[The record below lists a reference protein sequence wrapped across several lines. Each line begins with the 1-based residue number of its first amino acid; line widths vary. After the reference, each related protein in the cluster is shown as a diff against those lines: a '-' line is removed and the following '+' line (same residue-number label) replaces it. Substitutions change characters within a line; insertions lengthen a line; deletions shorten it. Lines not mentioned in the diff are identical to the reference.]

1 MPMSGPQQFAALK
14 AAVEAKFREGNP
26 SCVLPIV
33 DWKGQEIVNF
43 QEDLMD
49 KVRGRIS
56 EKWFYTHIKSDENPR
71 LPRIDMLNMLSK
83 YAGYRDW
90 QDFCF
95 QLEGP
100 LEPAASGSETE
111 LEKPADAPVNRP
123 HKKWGEAPRN
133 SRLRALRM
141 FVWGSAIASSLAVV
155 LLLVSM
161 KSKTTYTFCF
171 VDADT
176 QAALVGDEI
185 KVRVLRSG
193 ESPLQYSADKK
204 GCFAFPTDA
213 ESIRFVVEAPYYKP
227 DTITRRLQ
235 NALLREEIPLKA
247 DDYALMIHLF
257 STSAVKDWQKRRQQ
271 LDGMIADGAEIFQL
285 SPEDQ
290 QGMEMYNKSEFIDKM
305 TMPVKSLRNIKV
317 LETVYDREG
326 RIRGMRFVQTAI
338 E

>member
-14 AAVEAKFREGNP
+14 AAVEAKYRERNP
-26 SCVLPIV
+26 SCLLPIM

-43 QEDLMD
+43 QEDLMET
-49 KVRGRIS
+49 VRGRIS
-56 EKWFYTHIKSDENPR
+56 EKWFYTHIKSAQNPK

-83 YAGYRDW
+83 YAGFRDW
-90 QDFCF
+90 REFCF

-100 LEPAASGSETE
+100 VESTE
-111 LEKPADAPVNRP
+111 LASEPEPEAEVVKPAVAH
-123 HKKWGEAPRN
+123 HKKWGEAPRK
-133 SRLRALRM
+133 SRQRGWRLV
-141 FVWGSAIASSLAVV
+141 VWGSAIASSLAVV

-176 QAALVGDEI
+176 EEALPGDEI
-185 KVRVLRSG
+185 KVRILREG
-193 ESPLQYSADKK
+193 ESPLPYSTNKE
-204 GCFAFPTDA
+204 GCFDFPTDA

-227 DTITRRLQ
+227 DTITRRLH
-235 NALLREEIPLKA
+235 NAFLREEIPLKA

-271 LDGMIADGAEIFQL
+271 LDGMIAEEAEIFQL
-285 SPEDQ
+285 SPHDQ
-290 QGMEMYNKSEFIDKM
+290 QGMEMYNKTEFIDKM

-317 LETVYDREG
+317 LETIYNRKG
-326 RIRGMRFVQTAI
+326 KIRGMRFVQTGT